1 LRKTYCV
8 VCAKQRKGIEVDDD
22 AVLESIRWI
31 KKNIT
36 KNEKGNRIVVCRDCY
51 SAYKASRSRYE
62 GRQRI
67 YVALGVLFAVLSL
80 FISPALSTL
89 GVSVGILTMMVLL
102 SLLSYTPKISIKTA
116 QS

>member
-8 VCAKQRKGIEVDDD
+8 VCAKEKKGIEVEDD
-22 AVLESIRWI
+22 AVLELIRWI

-36 KNEKGNRIVVCRDCY
+36 KNEKGNKIVVCRDCY
-51 SAYKASRSRYE
+51 ASYKASRSRYE
-62 GRQRI
+62 GRQKI
-67 YVALGVLFAVLSL
+67 YVALGVLFAMVNLL
-80 FISPALSTL
+80 ISPTLST
-89 GVSVGILTMMVLL
+89 VAISAVIIAMMILI